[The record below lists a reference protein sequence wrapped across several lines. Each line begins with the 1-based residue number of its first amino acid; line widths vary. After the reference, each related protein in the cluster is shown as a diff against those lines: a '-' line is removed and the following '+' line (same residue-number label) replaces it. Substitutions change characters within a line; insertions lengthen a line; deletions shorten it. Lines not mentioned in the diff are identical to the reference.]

1 MHDNSQIQTL
11 ISWANDKKKIYPK
24 LEEDIDDFVSLAISE
39 IETGGSVSHEI
50 ELCMTD
56 IEDLIEE
63 NYN

>member
-1 MHDNSQIQTL
+1 MYNNSEIKQL
-11 ISWANDKKKIYPK
+11 IIWAKDKKKVYPK

-50 ELCMTD
+50 QLCMTD
-56 IEDLIEE
+56 IENLIEE